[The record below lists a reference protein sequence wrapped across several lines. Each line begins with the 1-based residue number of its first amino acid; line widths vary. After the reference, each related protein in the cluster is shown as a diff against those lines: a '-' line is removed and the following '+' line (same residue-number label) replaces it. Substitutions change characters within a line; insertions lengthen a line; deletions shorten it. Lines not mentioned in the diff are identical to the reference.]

1 MGVTETKQ
9 EALLIIGGS
18 GGIGLALLNY
28 LSSRTDYVCI
38 PTFNKNN
45 PLSDNFIWIQY
56 DSNESGSTRTLFEKI
71 TEKYQI
77 AFVIDASGSFFASK
91 LQKSSADEIRN
102 VISTNLVAPLILAK
116 NSQEFM
122 QIGGKLIYLTS
133 VVGTMR
139 LTGSSVYAASKAGL
153 ERGILALSPEFAQTG
168 HGLCA
173 IRLGY
178 MNYGMTYKIN
188 EKVRSDI
195 LAKLPGGGFTDIG
208 VLGEKILEI
217 LRTEVAEIN
226 GMLYEI

>member
-1 MGVTETKQ
+1 MKQ

-18 GGIGLALLNY
+18 GGIGLALLDY

-38 PTFNKNN
+38 PTFNKTK
-45 PLSDNFIWIQY
+45 PMSDSFAWIQY
-56 DSNESGSTRTLFEKI
+56 DSNEAGSTRKLFKKI
-71 TEKYQI
+71 TENYQI

-102 VISTNLVAPLILAK
+102 VISTNLVAPFILAK

-122 QIGGKLIYLTS
+122 QINGKLIYLTS
-133 VVGTMR
+133 VVGTMQ
-139 LTGSSVYAASKAGL
+139 LTGTSVYAASKAGL
-153 ERGILALSPEFAQTG
+153 ERGVLALSPEFAQTG

-195 LAKLPGGGFTDIG
+195 LARLPGGRFTEIG

-217 LRTEVAEIN
+217 LGSESTSIN
-226 GMLYEI
+226 GVLYEI

>member
-1 MGVTETKQ
+1 VKQ

-18 GGIGLALLNY
+18 GGIGLALLDY

-38 PTFNKNN
+38 PTFNKTK
-45 PLSDNFIWIQY
+45 PMSDSFAWIQY
-56 DSNESGSTRTLFEKI
+56 DSNEAGSTRKLFKKI
-71 TEKYQI
+71 TENYQI

-102 VISTNLVAPLILAK
+102 VISTNLVAPFILAK

-122 QIGGKLIYLTS
+122 QINGKLIYLTS
-133 VVGTMR
+133 VVGTMQ
-139 LTGSSVYAASKAGL
+139 LTGTSVYAASKAGL
-153 ERGILALSPEFAQTG
+153 ERGVLALSPEFAQTG

-195 LAKLPGGGFTDIG
+195 LARLPGGRFTEIG

-217 LRTEVAEIN
+217 LGSESTSIN
-226 GMLYEI
+226 GVLYEI